1 MALLALYWGIMIAC
15 YAVASKL
22 RAKADRFAFVEE
34 FLNIVIYILVLIMGL
49 RMGANREVTSNL
61 DVIGLQ
67 AVGVTIFAVGGSILF
82 VFGARKL
89 LGLNRQGIRSDVTDE
104 EKSGGCGTQEEESA
118 GGMKTTLIIL
128 AFVLAGMLLGY
139 FVIPEIF
146 EDTDR
151 FQEMSGDWLVAGI
164 CLLLGTVGFNLG
176 LSGGIFEKFKGMGVS
191 VIIIPVA
198 AVAGSLICGTLYS
211 FLSPM
216 TMRECIAVS
225 AGFGWYTM
233 APSVITEAGFA
244 VAGAVSF
251 MHNVIRETLGIVI
264 IPLAA
269 KKIGYL
275 EAISI
280 PGVAAM
286 DVCLPIIEKSCRT
299 ETIVYSMCTGAL
311 MCVTVPIAVP
321 LANG

>member
-104 EKSGGCGTQEEESA
+104 EKSGGCGTQEDESA

-286 DVCLPIIEKSCRT
+286 DVCLPIIEKSCRA

-321 LANG
+321 LAIG

>member
-15 YAVASKL
+15 YAAASKL

-67 AVGVTIFAVGGSILF
+67 AVGITIFVVGGSILF

-89 LGLNRQGIRSDVTDE
+89 LGLNRQGIRNDITDE
-104 EKSGGCGTQEEESA
+104 EKSGGCGIQEEESA

-128 AFVLAGMLLGY
+128 AFVAAGMLLGY

-321 LANG
+321 LAIG

>member
-1 MALLALYWGIMIAC
+1 MAKYACLNPIAQC
-15 YAVASKL
+15 GLGLFDDKYEKVEDMKDAQAVLVRSAAMHDLELPDTLEAVA
-22 RAKADRFAFVEE
+22 RAGAGVN
-34 FLNIVIYILVLIMGL
+34 NIPLDKCAEKGIVVFNTP
-49 RMGANREVTSNL
+49 GANAN
-61 DVIGLQ
+61 
-67 AVGVTIFAVGGSILF
+67 GVKEL
-82 VFGARKL
+82 
-89 LGLNRQGIRSDVTDE
+89 
-104 EKSGGCGTQEEESA
+104 
-118 GGMKTTLIIL
+118 
-128 AFVLAGMLLGY
+128 VLAGMLLGY

-321 LANG
+321 LAIG